1 MRPLFPSAPIAS
13 QSAIIENEWMFLG
26 TQVPHYAAAVK
37 NGEADQR
44 PLLGQGSVRSI
55 GMG

>member
-13 QSAIIENEWMFLG
+13 QSAGWMFLG